1 MNDVHDKTRMFA
13 QVPYDVLDTLKSAN
27 AIALYAILKR
37 YAGANGKTHPGRKK
51 LAEDMGFIS
60 MKPVDTALDELRKA
74 GLVRTFPRF
83 KDDDG
88 HISYKRDEKHRAQ
101 TSNGY
106 VIYDPPTPEVH
117 TPYLS
122 GAYPP
127 TPEVHTPY
135 TSGVHEGDT
144 PEGDTSEGH
153 PPVVPQRGTGD
164 GGEVA
169 LIEEREA
176 KSSYPAAFERWWD
189 DYPKKTGK
197 RDAYRKWTAAKKGI
211 GADELHT
218 RLLDR
223 LPGLIATQQRDPRY
237 VPNPATWLNQGRYD
251 DPVEEVAQPM
261 SQTQKRQQSIIDAAN
276 QLFAQEVS
284 HDRPAIG

>member
-1 MNDVHDKTRMFA
+1 MATIKQGPAPEDHYAMIPNAFARSSTIPARAKTVYLYIRSHRTGWSLSTDRIADALGMSPTTVKAAIRDLEQSGWVTRTQVHGDGGTFGSCEYT
-13 QVPYDVLDTLKSAN
+13 V
-27 AIALYAILKR
+27 
-37 YAGANGKTHPGRKK
+37 H
-51 LAEDMGFIS
+51 S
-60 MKPVDTALDELRKA
+60 MPVDRGTDSVPRTVVQKTAG
-74 GLVRTFPRF
+74 GLTASG
-83 KDDDG
+83 K
-88 HISYKRDEKHRAQ
+88 S
-101 TSNGY
+101 
-106 VIYDPPTPEVH
+106 DPHKKTIPSKKTK
-117 TPYLS
+117 
-122 GAYPP
+122 
-127 TPEVHTPY
+127 
-135 TSGVHEGDT
+135 
-144 PEGDTSEGH
+144 SEEDH
-153 PPVVPQRGTGD
+153 PPVVPQRGTGQ
-164 GGEVA
+164 GMGVA
-169 LIEEREA
+169 LIEDPERPA
-176 KSSYPAAFERWWD
+176 SSGYPPAFEAWWA

-197 RDAYRKWTAAKKGI
+197 GDAFRKWKAAKKGI

>member
-1 MNDVHDKTRMFA
+1 MATIKQGPAPEDHYAMIPNAFARSSTIPARAKTVYLYIRSHRTGWSLSTDRIADALGMSPTTVKAAIRDLEQAGWVTRTQVHGDGGTFGNCEYT
-13 QVPYDVLDTLKSAN
+13 V
-27 AIALYAILKR
+27 
-37 YAGANGKTHPGRKK
+37 H
-51 LAEDMGFIS
+51 S
-60 MKPVDTALDELRKA
+60 MPVDRGTDSVPRTVVQKTAG
-74 GLVRTFPRF
+74 GLT
-83 KDDDG
+83 DDG
-88 HISYKRDEKHRAQ
+88 KSDPHKKTIPSKKTKREEDQ
-101 TSNGY
+101 
-106 VIYDPPTPEVH
+106 
-117 TPYLS
+117 
-122 GAYPP
+122 
-127 TPEVHTPY
+127 
-135 TSGVHEGDT
+135 
-144 PEGDTSEGH
+144 

-223 LPGLIATQQRDPRY
+223 LPGLLATQQRDPRY

>member
-1 MNDVHDKTRMFA
+1 VATIKQGPAPEDHYAMIPNAFARSSTIPARAKTVYLYIRSHRTGWSLSTDRIADALGMSPTTVKAAIRDLEQAGWVTRTQVHGDGGTFGNCEYT
-13 QVPYDVLDTLKSAN
+13 V
-27 AIALYAILKR
+27 
-37 YAGANGKTHPGRKK
+37 H
-51 LAEDMGFIS
+51 S
-60 MKPVDTALDELRKA
+60 MPVDRGTDSVPRTVVQKTAG
-74 GLVRTFPRF
+74 GLT
-83 KDDDG
+83 DDG
-88 HISYKRDEKHRAQ
+88 KS
-101 TSNGY
+101 
-106 VIYDPPTPEVH
+106 DPHKKTIPSKKTKGE
-117 TPYLS
+117 
-122 GAYPP
+122 
-127 TPEVHTPY
+127 E
-135 TSGVHEGDT
+135 DK
-144 PEGDTSEGH
+144 

-169 LIEEREA
+169 LIEEPEA

>member
-1 MNDVHDKTRMFA
+1 MATIKQGPAPEDHYAMIPNAFARSSTIPARAKTVYLYIRSHRTGWSLSTDRIADALGMSPTTVKAAIRDLEQAGWVTRTQVHGDGGTFGNCEYT
-13 QVPYDVLDTLKSAN
+13 V
-27 AIALYAILKR
+27 
-37 YAGANGKTHPGRKK
+37 H
-51 LAEDMGFIS
+51 S
-60 MKPVDTALDELRKA
+60 MPVDRGTDSVPRTVVQKTAG
-74 GLVRTFPRF
+74 GLT
-83 KDDDG
+83 DDG
-88 HISYKRDEKHRAQ
+88 KS
-101 TSNGY
+101 
-106 VIYDPPTPEVH
+106 DPHKKTIPSKKTKGE
-117 TPYLS
+117 
-122 GAYPP
+122 
-127 TPEVHTPY
+127 E
-135 TSGVHEGDT
+135 DQ
-144 PEGDTSEGH
+144 

-169 LIEEREA
+169 LIEESEA